1 SMVTRRDSHAHT
13 TGITAAWAMSSLSRA
28 STKERDP
35 GQSARGCQYFQLR
48 YSASKLP
55 RMRRSAN
62 SATIAGASAGVEA
75 RIALLMAAAAAF
87 TVRSDRD
94 KEFDMG

>member
-1 SMVTRRDSHAHT
+1 
-13 TGITAAWAMSSLSRA
+13 
-28 STKERDP
+28 
-35 GQSARGCQYFQLR
+35 
-48 YSASKLP
+48 
-55 RMRRSAN
+55 MRRSAK

-75 RIALLMAAAAAF
+75 RITLLMAATAAF